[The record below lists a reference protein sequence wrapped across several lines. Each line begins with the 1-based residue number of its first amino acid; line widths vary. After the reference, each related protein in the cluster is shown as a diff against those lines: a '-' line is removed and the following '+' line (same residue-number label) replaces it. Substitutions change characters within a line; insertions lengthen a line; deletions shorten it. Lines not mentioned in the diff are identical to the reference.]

1 MLLSNK
7 GRGWLLDTI
16 ELWQIH
22 PGASADE
29 SITLLSLYTP
39 EPAHSEAARRHWDK
53 NMDLVV
59 HVVEKEDF
67 PIGEGIQHGFH
78 SGAQNS
84 ILFGR
89 NEPGLIHFHR
99 SVSAA
104 LGA

>member
-1 MLLSNK
+1 V
-7 GRGWLLDTI
+7 
-16 ELWQIH
+16 
-22 PGASADE
+22 
-29 SITLLSLYTP
+29 TLLSLYTP
-39 EPAHSEAARRHWDK
+39 EPAVTESARRHWNK

-67 PIGEGIQHGFH
+67 PLGEGIQRGFY
-78 SGAQNS
+78 SGAQQD

-104 LGA
+104 INA